1 MDNIMD
7 HKEIYSE
14 YLSKVE
20 KKIAE
25 TVHLDEPRQL
35 YEPFKYI
42 MTGGGKRIRPVL
54 TMISAAALGADP
66 SSALNS
72 GVAIEILHNFTLVHD
87 DIMDQ
92 SPMRRGKKTV
102 HIKWDEPVAILLGD
116 VMVGWAYSLLPSS
129 SQHPRADQIREAFTK
144 GLIEVC
150 EGQAYD
156 MQYNEKKDIT
166 LVDYFTMIEKKTAKL
181 LETCGVIGA
190 HIAEGSDEEVEII
203 RKFCYNMGIG
213 FQIQDDLLDVVAD
226 QSKLGKKIGLDIIE
240 GKKTFLILSLKN
252 LAKSPDALILL
263 EEFFVNNGLPENKIN
278 TMSAMMRDHGVFDLA
293 REKSHNFFDAA
304 RNELHKLHNKETGML
319 LWLLETISSRSY

>member
-1 MDNIMD
+1 MD
-7 HKEIYSE
+7 HKELYSE

-25 TVHLDEPRQL
+25 TVHLDEPKQL

-54 TMISAAALGADP
+54 TMMACSAFGVDP
-66 SSALNS
+66 YAALNS
-72 GVAIEILHNFTLVHD
+72 AVAIEIVHNFTLVHD

-92 SPMRRGKKTV
+92 SPMRRGKQTV
-102 HIKWDEPVAILLGD
+102 HTKWDEPVGILLGD
-116 VMVGWAYSLLPSS
+116 VMVGWSYSLLPRSDE
-129 SQHPRADQIREAFTK
+129 HTRADDIRACFTK

-190 HIAEGSDEEVEII
+190 HIAAANEHEVEII
-203 RKFCYNMGIG
+203 RKFCYNLGIG
-213 FQIQDDLLDVVAD
+213 FQIQDDLLDLVAD
-226 QSKLGKKIGLDIIE
+226 QNKLGKKIGLDILE
-240 GKKTFLILSLKN
+240 GKKTFLILTLKDR
-252 LAKSPDALILL
+252 AKDPETLILL
-263 EEFFVNNGLPENKIN
+263 EEFFVNNGLPESKIKLI
-278 TMSAMMRDHGVFDLA
+278 SSMMRDHGVYEIA
-293 REKSHNFFDAA
+293 REKSNHFFEAA
-304 RNELHKLHNKETGML
+304 RSELLKLDKSKDISML
-319 LWLLETISSRSY
+319 LWLLETIRSRNY

>member
-1 MDNIMD
+1 MDY
-7 HKEIYSE
+7 KEIYSD

-25 TVHLDEPRQL
+25 TVHLDEPKEL

-66 SSALNS
+66 YAALNS
-72 GVAIEILHNFTLVHD
+72 AVAIEILHNFTLVHD
-87 DIMDQ
+87 DIMDR

-102 HIKWDEPVAILLGD
+102 HTKWNEPVAIILGD
-116 VMVGWAYSLLPSS
+116 VMVGWAYSLLPLSN
-129 SQHPRADQIREAFTK
+129 QHPRADQIRQAFTN

-156 MQYNEKKDIT
+156 MQYNKKKDIT

-190 HIAEGSDEEVEII
+190 HIAEASDVEVEIV
-203 RKFCYNMGIG
+203 RKFCYNLGIG

-226 QSKLGKKIGLDIIE
+226 QSKLGKKIGLDILE

-252 LAKSPDALILL
+252 LAKSPEVLVLL

-278 TMSAMMRDHGVFDLA
+278 TMAAMMKDHGVFELA
-293 REKSHNFFDAA
+293 REKSNNFFEAA
-304 RNELHKLHNKETGML
+304 ITELNKLKNKETGML
-319 LWLLETISSRSY
+319 LWLLETISSRNY